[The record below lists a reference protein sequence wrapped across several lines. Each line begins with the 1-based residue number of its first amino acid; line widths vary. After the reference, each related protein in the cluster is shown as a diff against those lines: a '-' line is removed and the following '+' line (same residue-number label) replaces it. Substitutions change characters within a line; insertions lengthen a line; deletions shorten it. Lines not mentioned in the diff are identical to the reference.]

1 MSEKLKKQDKRRKLE
16 RRQKDLEKRKKREL

>member
-1 MSEKLKKQDKRRKLE
+1 MSERLKKLDKRRKLE